1 MFICICLLFFR
12 PDLIQKSQSQAR
24 IKIANVLML
33 LTALA
38 SLGAILSG
46 KAAAKRGE
54 SVHQMN
60 KDWHQQYQDNYVKN
74 NAVDS
79 GAK

>member
-1 MFICICLLFFR
+1 
-12 PDLIQKSQSQAR
+12 
-24 IKIANVLML
+24 ML

-60 KDWHQQYQDNYVKN
+60 KDWHQQYQDDYDKKHGVQPVTK
-74 NAVDS
+74 
-79 GAK
+79 

>member
-1 MFICICLLFFR
+1 M
-12 PDLIQKSQSQAR
+12 DMIQKSQSQAR
-24 IKIANVLML
+24 IKIANILML

-60 KDWHQQYQDNYVKN
+60 KDWHQQYQDNYKKEHGVQPGSK
-74 NAVDS
+74 
-79 GAK
+79 

>member
-1 MFICICLLFFR
+1 M
-12 PDLIQKSQSQAR
+12 R
-24 IKIANVLML
+24 IKIANILML

-60 KDWHQQYQDNYVKN
+60 KDWHQKYQENYDKQHGVQP
-74 NAVDS
+74 V
-79 GAK
+79 AK